1 MAVTRG
7 AQNLIFPAEVS
18 SEIWADAL
26 HDSLAMSLGSQ
37 VRMPAAGGE
46 IQTITGE
53 PVADWVAEGERKPV
67 GEHTF
72 GKRTFKPYKAAVV
85 ESFSDEFK
93 RDKAALYAMLR
104 PRLSNALVTL
114 FDNAVL
120 HGVNV
125 PGTGFDT
132 LQNAPTA
139 VWDGSYTSSVNV
151 LEAVARAKGSISS
164 WVFGIGGEVALL
176 RAADTTGRPLF
187 LSNPSTDG
195 SIGSLLGRPV
205 RQHERAERL
214 STTAADTVG
223 LVGPWNEIMW
233 GYVDTIKYE
242 EYDGPI
248 YNGSTL
254 VHAGRQDNMSSLIVE
269 FEVGCLIR
277 DTNHFRRLVQG
288 TGTTPETPDTP

>member
-1 MAVTRG
+1 M
-7 AQNLIFPAEVS
+7 
-18 SEIWADAL
+18 
-26 HDSLAMSLGSQ
+26 
-37 VRMPAAGGE
+37 
-46 IQTITGE
+46 
-53 PVADWVAEGERKPV
+53 
-67 GEHTF
+67 
-72 GKRTFKPYKAAVV
+72 
-85 ESFSDEFK
+85 
-93 RDKAALYAMLR
+93 
-104 PRLSNALVTL
+104 
-114 FDNAVL
+114 
-120 HGVNV
+120 
-125 PGTGFDT
+125 
-132 LQNAPTA
+132 
-139 VWDGSYTSSVNV
+139 
-151 LEAVARAKGSISS
+151 
-164 WVFGIGGEVALL
+164 
-176 RAADTTGRPLF
+176 
-187 LSNPSTDG
+187 
-195 SIGSLLGRPV
+195 

>member
-1 MAVTRG
+1 MAVMRG
-7 AQNLIFPAEVS
+7 AANLIFPPEVS

-26 HDSLAMSLGSQ
+26 HNSLVMQLGTQ
-37 VRMPAAGGE
+37 VTMPAAGGE

-67 GEHTF
+67 SEHTF
-72 GKRTFKPYKAAVV
+72 GKKTFKPYKAAVV

-120 HGVNV
+120 HGINP

-132 LQNAPTA
+132 LASAPTT
-139 VWDGSYTSSVNV
+139 VFDGSYTSAVNV
-151 LEAVARAKGSISS
+151 LSDLATADGQLSS
-164 WVFGIGGEVALL
+164 WVFGVGGEVMLL
-176 RAADTTGRPLF
+176 RSVDATGRPLF
-187 LSNPSTDG
+187 LGNVSTEG
-195 SIGSLLGRPV
+195 SIGSVLGRPV
-205 RQHERAERL
+205 YRHARAASN
-214 STTAADTVG
+214 STTAADTIG
-223 LVGPWNEIMW
+223 LAGTWNELMW
-233 GYVDTIKYE
+233 GYVETIKYE

-269 FEVGCLIR
+269 FEIGSLIR
-277 DTNHFRRLVQG
+277 NVNHFRRLVEG